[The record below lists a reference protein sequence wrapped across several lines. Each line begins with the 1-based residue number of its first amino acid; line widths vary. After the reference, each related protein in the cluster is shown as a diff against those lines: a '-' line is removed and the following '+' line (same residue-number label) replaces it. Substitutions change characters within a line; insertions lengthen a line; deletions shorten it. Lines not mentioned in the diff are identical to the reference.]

1 MKDLKITLVQTQL
14 KWEDAL
20 ANIKHLNKLLLRI
33 TPKSTD
39 IIVLPEMFNSGF
51 TMNVKQCA
59 EAMNGFTMQWMQ
71 ETAKSMKSVICG
83 SIIIKEKNKY
93 YNRFIWMRP
102 DGTTE
107 YYNKRHLFSMA
118 KEDTVFTK
126 GNKALI
132 VELKG
137 WKIMPL
143 VCYDLRFPIW
153 SRNID
158 SKNEYRYD
166 VMINVANWPAVRSYA
181 WQQLLIARA
190 IENQAYVCGVNRVG
204 KDGNEIAYNGY
215 SFALDMLGNKLS
227 TLKPNKEGIETITLN
242 YKDLLA
248 FRKRFPA
255 NKDADQYIIK

>member
-14 KWEDAL
+14 KWEDSL
-20 ANIKHLNKLLLRI
+20 ANIKHLNKLLFRI
-33 TPKSTD
+33 APKSTD

-102 DGTTE
+102 DGTAE

-118 KEDTVFTK
+118 KEDTVFAK

-143 VCYDLRFPIW
+143 VCYDLRFPVW

-158 SKNEYRYD
+158 SKNKYRYD

>member
-1 MKDLKITLVQTQL
+1 MKAV
-14 KWEDAL
+14 
-20 ANIKHLNKLLLRI
+20 
-33 TPKSTD
+33 
-39 IIVLPEMFNSGF
+39 V
-51 TMNVKQCA
+51 
-59 EAMNGFTMQWMQ
+59 
-71 ETAKSMKSVICG
+71 CG

-102 DGTTE
+102 DGKHE

-126 GNKALI
+126 GSKALI

-143 VCYDLRFPIW
+143 VCYDLRFPVW

-158 SKNEYRYD
+158 AKKNYRYD

-190 IENQAYVCGVNRVG
+190 IENQSYVVGVNRVG
-204 KDGNEIAYNGY
+204 KDGNDIPYNGY
-215 SFALDMLGNKLS
+215 SLVLDMLGAKLS
-227 TLKPNKEGIETITLN
+227 NHKTNKEGIETIELN
-242 YKDLLA
+242 YKSLHDY
-248 FRKRFPA
+248 RKRFPA
-255 NKDADQYIIK
+255 NKDADAFKIL

>member
-1 MKDLKITLVQTQL
+1 MKNLKITTIHSNL
-14 KWEDAL
+14 KWEDAV
-20 ANIKHLNKLLLRI
+20 ASIKHLYSLINRI
-33 TPKSTD
+33 EPKSTD
-39 IIVLPEMFNSGF
+39 LIVLPEMFNSGF
-51 TMNVKQCA
+51 TNNVQKCA
-59 EAMNGFTMQWMQ
+59 ESMNGFTMQWMQ
-71 ETAKSMKSVICG
+71 ETAKSMKAVVCG
-83 SIIIKEKNKY
+83 SIIIKEKSKY

-102 DGTTE
+102 DGTHE

-126 GNKALI
+126 GSKALI

-143 VCYDLRFPIW
+143 ICYDLRFPIW

-158 SKNEYRYD
+158 LKKNYRYD

-190 IENQAYVCGVNRVG
+190 IENQSYVIGVNRVG
-204 KDGNEIAYNGY
+204 KDGNDIPYNGY
-215 SFALDMLGNKLS
+215 SLVLDMLGAKLS
-227 TLKPNKEGIETITLN
+227 NHKPNKEGIETIELN
-242 YKDLLA
+242 YKSLKD

-255 NKDADQYIIK
+255 NKDADAFKIL

>member
-1 MKDLKITLVQTQL
+1 MKNLKITTVQANL
-14 KWEDAL
+14 KWEDAI
-20 ANIKHLNKLLLRI
+20 ASIKHLHTLLNRI
-33 TPKSTD
+33 EPKSTD

-51 TMNVKQCA
+51 TNNVKRCA
-59 EAMNGFTMQWMQ
+59 EAMEGFTMQWMQ
-71 ETAKSMKSVICG
+71 ETAKSRKAVVCG
-83 SIIIKEKNKY
+83 SLIIKEKNKY

-102 DGTTE
+102 DGKYE

-126 GNKALI
+126 GNKLLI
-132 VELKG
+132 VEYKG

-158 SKNEYRYD
+158 AKKIFRYD
-166 VMINVANWPAVRSYA
+166 VMINVANWPAVRNYA

-190 IENQAYVCGVNRVG
+190 IENQSYVVGVNRVG
-204 KDGNEIAYNGY
+204 KDGNAIPYVGN
-215 SFALDMLGNKLS
+215 SLVLDMLGTKLS
-227 TLKPNKEGIETITLN
+227 NQKAKREGVETIELN
-242 YKDLLA
+242 YKALQD

-255 NKDADQYIIK
+255 NKDADAFKIL